1 MTTVTADSTRLR
13 LDFPGWESLM
23 VRRDRLEIPLDALR
37 DVRVEPGWTSETLGI
52 RSGLV
57 VSGRRKL
64 GIFRHPSGLRRLVS
78 MRRGMPLLR
87 VGVDRAAT
95 GFDELLLSAPDA
107 ARLAATLTSAVRS

>member
-13 LDFPGWESLM
+13 LDFPGWESLV
-23 VRRDRLEIPLDALR
+23 VRRDRLEIPMDALR
-37 DVRVEPGWTSETLGI
+37 DVRVEPGWTSEM
-52 RSGLV
+52 
-57 VSGRRKL
+57 L